1 MTWDI
6 ESLHHRLQ
14 EALEKVAPCQMGT
27 FRTGA
32 KKQIV
37 YDLQNIMLDVWESGR
52 PRIARARYQIQ
63 IYQQDFDPTLPMRA
77 LTQLTAIGASA
88 MADGEAYTDT
98 SGYTVAGITATL
110 WKEINY
116 NAESSDY

>member
-1 MTWDI
+1 
-6 ESLHHRLQ
+6 
-14 EALEKVAPCQMGT
+14 MGT

-32 KKQIV
+32 KRQIV
-37 YDLQNIMLDVWESGR
+37 YDLQNIVLDVWESGR
-52 PRIARARYQIQ
+52 PRIARASYQIQ

-77 LTQLTAIGASA
+77 LAQLTAIGASA

-116 NAESSDY
+116 NAESLDY